1 MKVLLRSSLLCL
13 GLSSLLVAQTSSTQS
28 TTTTSKTRMAR
39 RRAAVVAKPAGPSLE
54 QQLIDLRQVVEQQQ
68 QRMQR
73 LENELATRDQQI
85 QQAQQAAADA
95 NAKATEA
102 STKASEAQNAN
113 SDATTQVAT
122 LKETVSS
129 VQASNQTLSDSIKAE
144 QKQANDAVENPSA
157 IRFKGI
163 TISPTGSFIEAAT
176 VWREKAM
183 GDDINTQFSAIPF
196 SGATNANLSELNFT
210 GRQSRIALL
219 GEGKSA
225 GFTFRGYWEMDWL
238 GAGVTSNNNQSNSYV
253 NRQRQL
259 FGQVQTDGGWIFTA
273 GQQWSLATETKT
285 LLDNRTENLPMSI
298 DPQYVVGFTWARQGG
313 VRLVKDFGKKAAIG
327 FSLESPQTLNVGG
340 GGLSSTTGPGVV
352 FQVTGQTGGLLNNGG
367 NTAAQN
373 YSMNYFPDVIG
384 KLAFEPGWGHYE
396 LFGIAR
402 FFRDRVYP
410 NAGTKSIAGVTNLTT
425 NGGGIGGNLRVPT
438 FHKHVDLGVHAL
450 VGAGVGRYGSTTLA
464 DVTFKPDGSFE
475 PIRGGSALGTM
486 EIHATK
492 KMDVY
497 FNYGMDYNERV
508 LYNADTLGYGR
519 PTLLATGCNVEVAP
533 AAGGATA
540 ASGGSPANCTL
551 DTRNIQEFTAGYWYD
566 FYRGAKGRVRQ
577 SFQYAHF
584 TRDTWA
590 GTGGSPD
597 ANNNMF
603 WTAFRYYLP

>member
-1 MKVLLRSSLLCL
+1 MKLLLRSSLLCL
-13 GLSSLLVAQTSSTQS
+13 VLSSLLLAQTSSSQS
-28 TTTTSKTRMAR
+28 TTTTSKTRTTR
-39 RRAAVVAKPAGPSLE
+39 RHTAAVAKPAGPSLE

-73 LENELATRDQQI
+73 LENELAGRDQQI

-95 NAKATEA
+95 NAKAIEA
-102 STKASEAQNAN
+102 STKASEAQTAN
-113 SDATTQVAT
+113 GDATTQVAT

-144 QKQANDAVENPSA
+144 QKKANDAVENPSA

-163 TISPTGSFIEAAT
+163 TISPTGSFIEFAS
-176 VWREKAM
+176 VWRDKAM

-196 SGATNANLSELNFT
+196 SGATNANLSELNLT

-219 GEGKSA
+219 GEGKSG

-313 VRLVKDFGKKAAIG
+313 VRVVKDFGKKAAIG
-327 FSLESPQTLNVGG
+327 LSLESPQTLNVGG

-384 KLAFEPGWGHYE
+384 KIAFEPGWGHYE

-410 NAGTKSIAGVTNLTT
+410 NAGTKSIAGVTNLTS
-425 NGGGIGGNLRVPT
+425 NGGGVGGNLRVPT
-438 FHKHVDLGVHAL
+438 FKKHVDFGVHVLA
-450 VGAGVGRYGSTTLA
+450 GAGVGRYGSTTLA

-508 LYNADTLGYGR
+508 LYNAGTLGYGR

-584 TRDTWA
+584 IRDTWA

>member
-1 MKVLLRSSLLCL
+1 MKLLLRSSLLCL
-13 GLSSLLVAQTSSTQS
+13 VLSSLLLAQTSSSQS
-28 TTTTSKTRMAR
+28 TTTTSKTRTTR
-39 RRAAVVAKPAGPSLE
+39 RHTAAVAKPAGPSLE

-73 LENELATRDQQI
+73 LENELAGRDQQI

-95 NAKATEA
+95 NAKAIEA
-102 STKASEAQNAN
+102 STKASEAQTAN
-113 SDATTQVAT
+113 GDATTQVAT

-144 QKQANDAVENPSA
+144 QKKANDAVENPSA

-163 TISPTGSFIEAAT
+163 TISPTGSFIEFAS
-176 VWREKAM
+176 VWRDKAM

-196 SGATNANLSELNFT
+196 SGATNANLSELNLT

-219 GEGKSA
+219 GEGKSG

-313 VRLVKDFGKKAAIG
+313 VRVVKDFGKKAAIG
-327 FSLESPQTLNVGG
+327 LSLESPQTLNVGG

-384 KLAFEPGWGHYE
+384 KIAFEPGWGHYE

-410 NAGTKSIAGVTNLTT
+410 NAGTKSIAGVTNLTS
-425 NGGGIGGNLRVPT
+425 NGGGVGGNLRVPT
-438 FHKHVDLGVHAL
+438 FKKHVDFGVHVLA
-450 VGAGVGRYGSTTLA
+450 GAGVGRYGSTTLA

-508 LYNADTLGYGR
+508 LYNAGTLGYGR

>member
-1 MKVLLRSSLLCL
+1 MKLLLRSSLLCL
-13 GLSSLLVAQTSSTQS
+13 VLSSLLLAQTSSSQS
-28 TTTTSKTRMAR
+28 TTTTSKTRTTR
-39 RRAAVVAKPAGPSLE
+39 RHTAAVAKPAGPSLE

-73 LENELATRDQQI
+73 LENELAGRDQQI

-95 NAKATEA
+95 NAKAIEA
-102 STKASEAQNAN
+102 STKASEAQTAN
-113 SDATTQVAT
+113 GDATTQVAT

-144 QKQANDAVENPSA
+144 QKKANDAVENPSA

-163 TISPTGSFIEAAT
+163 TISPTGSFIEFAS
-176 VWREKAM
+176 VWRDKAM

-196 SGATNANLSELNFT
+196 SGATNANLSELNLT

-219 GEGKSA
+219 GEGKSG

-313 VRLVKDFGKKAAIG
+313 VRVVKDFGKKAAIG
-327 FSLESPQTLNVGG
+327 LSLESPQTLNVGG

-384 KLAFEPGWGHYE
+384 KIAFEPGWGHYE

-410 NAGTKSIAGVTNLTT
+410 NAGTKSIAGVTNLTS
-425 NGGGIGGNLRVPT
+425 NGGGVGGNLRVPT
-438 FHKHVDLGVHAL
+438 FKKHVDFGVHVLA
-450 VGAGVGRYGSTTLA
+450 GAGVGRYGSTTLA

-508 LYNADTLGYGR
+508 LYNAGTLGYGR

-566 FYRGAKGRVRQ
+566 FYR
-577 SFQYAHF
+577 
-584 TRDTWA
+584 
-590 GTGGSPD
+590 
-597 ANNNMF
+597 
-603 WTAFRYYLP
+603 

>member
-13 GLSSLLVAQTSSTQS
+13 VWSSLLLAQTSSTHS
-28 TTTTSKTRMAR
+28 TTTTSKKAMAR
-39 RRAAVVAKPAGPSLE
+39 RRPAPVGKSAGPSLE

-73 LENELATRDQQI
+73 LENELAARDQQI

-95 NAKATEA
+95 NGKATEA
-102 STKASEAQNAN
+102 STKASEAQTAN
-113 SDATTQVAT
+113 TDATTQVAT

-144 QKQANDAVENPSA
+144 QKKANEAVENPSA

-219 GEGKSA
+219 GEGKTG

-259 FGQVQTDGGWIFTA
+259 FGQIQTDGGWIFTA

-298 DPQYVVGFTWARQGG
+298 DPQYTVGFTWARQGG
-313 VRLVKDFGKKAAIG
+313 VRIVKDFGKKAAIG

-410 NAGTKSIAGVTNLTT
+410 NAGTKSIAGVTNLTN
-425 NGGGIGGNLRVPT
+425 NGGGVGGNLRVPT
-438 FHKHVDLGVHAL
+438 FKKHVDFGVHAL

-497 FNYGMDYNERV
+497 FNYGMDYNERA
-508 LYNADTLGYGR
+508 LYNAGTLGYGR

-551 DTRNIQEFTAGYWYD
+551 DTRNLQEFTAGYWYD

-577 SFQYAHF
+577 SFQFAHF

>member
-1 MKVLLRSSLLCL
+1 MKLLLRSSLLCL
-13 GLSSLLVAQTSSTQS
+13 VLSSLLVAQTSSTQS
-28 TTTTSKTRMAR
+28 TATTSKKTTAR
-39 RRAAVVAKPAGPSLE
+39 RRAAAVAKPAGPSLE

-73 LENELATRDQQI
+73 LENELAGRDQQI

-102 STKASEAQNAN
+102 STKASEAQTAN
-113 SDATTQVAT
+113 GDATTQVAT

-144 QKQANDAVENPSA
+144 QKKANDAVENPSA

-163 TISPTGSFIEAAT
+163 TISPTGSFIEFAS
-176 VWREKAM
+176 VWRDKAM

-196 SGATNANLSELNFT
+196 SGATNANLSELNLT

-219 GEGKSA
+219 GEGKSG

-313 VRLVKDFGKKAAIG
+313 VRVVKDFGKKAAIG

-384 KLAFEPGWGHYE
+384 KIAFEPGWGHYE

-410 NAGTKSIAGVTNLTT
+410 NAGTKSIAGVTNMETT
-425 NGGGIGGNLRVPT
+425 GGGIGGNLRVPT
-438 FHKHVDLGVHAL
+438 FKKHIDFGVHVLA
-450 VGAGVGRYGSTTLA
+450 GAGVGRYGSTTLA

-508 LYNADTLGYGR
+508 LYNAGTLGYGR
-519 PTLLATGCNVEVAP
+519 ATLLATGCNVEVAP

>member
-1 MKVLLRSSLLCL
+1 
-13 GLSSLLVAQTSSTQS
+13 
-28 TTTTSKTRMAR
+28 MAR

-219 GEGKSA
+219 GEGKSG

-410 NAGTKSIAGVTNLTT
+410 NAGTKSIAGVTNLTA

>member
-219 GEGKSA
+219 GEGKSG

-410 NAGTKSIAGVTNLTT
+410 NAGTKSIAGVTNLTA

>member
-1 MKVLLRSSLLCL
+1 MKLLLRSSLLCL
-13 GLSSLLVAQTSSTQS
+13 VLSSLLLAQTSSSQS
-28 TTTTSKTRMAR
+28 TTTTSKTRTTR
-39 RRAAVVAKPAGPSLE
+39 RHTAAVAKSAGPSLE

-73 LENELATRDQQI
+73 LENELAGRDQQI

-95 NAKATEA
+95 NAKAIEA
-102 STKASEAQNAN
+102 STKASEAQTAN
-113 SDATTQVAT
+113 GDATTQVAT

-144 QKQANDAVENPSA
+144 QKKANDAVENPSA

-163 TISPTGSFIEAAT
+163 TISPTGSFIEFAS
-176 VWREKAM
+176 VWRDKAM

-196 SGATNANLSELNFT
+196 SGATNANLSELNLT

-219 GEGKSA
+219 GEGKSG

-313 VRLVKDFGKKAAIG
+313 VRVVKDFGKKAAIG
-327 FSLESPQTLNVGG
+327 FALENPQTLNVGG
-340 GGLSSTTGPGVV
+340 GGLSSTTGPGVI

-384 KLAFEPGWGHYE
+384 KIAFEPGWGHYE

-410 NAGTKSIAGVTNLTT
+410 NAGTKSIAGVTNLNTT
-425 NGGGIGGNLRVPT
+425 GGGVGGNLRVPT
-438 FHKHVDLGVHAL
+438 FHKHVDFGVHVLA
-450 VGAGVGRYGSTTLA
+450 GAGVGRYGSTTLA

-475 PIRGGSALGTM
+475 PIRGGSVLGTM

-508 LYNADTLGYGR
+508 LYNAGTLGYGR

>member
-13 GLSSLLVAQTSSTQS
+13 VLSSLLLAQTSSTQS
-28 TTTTSKTRMAR
+28 TTTTSKKAIAR
-39 RRAAVVAKPAGPSLE
+39 RHAAAAAKPAGPSLE
-54 QQLIDLRQVVEQQQ
+54 QQLTDLRQVVEQQQ

-73 LENELATRDQQI
+73 LENELAARDQQI
-85 QQAQQAAADA
+85 QQAQRAAADA
-95 NAKATEA
+95 NTKATEA
-102 STKASEAQNAN
+102 STKASEAQTAN
-113 SDATTQVAT
+113 SDASTQVAT

-144 QKQANDAVENPSA
+144 QKKANDAIENPSA

-219 GEGKSA
+219 GEGKNG

-373 YSMNYFPDVIG
+373 YSLNYFPDVIG

-410 NAGTKSIAGVTNLTT
+410 NAGTKSIAGVTNLNTT
-425 NGGGIGGNLRVPT
+425 GGGVGGNLRVPT
-438 FHKHVDLGVHAL
+438 FHKHVDFGVHVLA
-450 VGAGVGRYGSTTLA
+450 GAGVGRYGSTTLA

-508 LYNADTLGYGR
+508 LYNAGTLGYGR

>member
-1 MKVLLRSSLLCL
+1 MKLLLRSSLLCL
-13 GLSSLLVAQTSSTQS
+13 VLSSLLLAQTSSSQS
-28 TTTTSKTRMAR
+28 TTTTSKTRTTR
-39 RRAAVVAKPAGPSLE
+39 RHTAAVAKPAGPSLE

-73 LENELATRDQQI
+73 LENELAGRDQQI

-95 NAKATEA
+95 NAKAIEA
-102 STKASEAQNAN
+102 STKASEAQTAN
-113 SDATTQVAT
+113 GDATTQVAT

-144 QKQANDAVENPSA
+144 QKKANDAVENPSA

-163 TISPTGSFIEAAT
+163 TISPTGSFIEFAS
-176 VWREKAM
+176 VWRDKAM

-196 SGATNANLSELNFT
+196 SGATNANLSELNLT

-219 GEGKSA
+219 GEGKSG

-313 VRLVKDFGKKAAIG
+313 VRVVKDFGKKAAIG

-384 KLAFEPGWGHYE
+384 KIAFEPGWGHYE

-410 NAGTKSIAGVTNLTT
+410 NAGTKSIAGVTNMETT
-425 NGGGIGGNLRVPT
+425 GGGIGGNLRVPT
-438 FHKHVDLGVHAL
+438 FKKHIDFGVHVLA
-450 VGAGVGRYGSTTLA
+450 GAGVGRYGSTTLA

-508 LYNADTLGYGR
+508 LYNAGTLGYGR
-519 PTLLATGCNVEVAP
+519 ATLLATGCNVEVAP

>member
-219 GEGKSA
+219 GEGKSG

-298 DPQYVVGFTWARQGG
+298 DPQYTVGFTWARQGS
-313 VRLVKDFGKKAAIG
+313 VRIVKDFGKKAAIG
-327 FSLESPQTLNVGG
+327 VSLENPQTLSVGG

-352 FQVTGQTGGLLNNGG
+352 FQIAGQTGGLLNNGG
-367 NTAAQN
+367 NTAQQN
-373 YSMNYFPDVIG
+373 YSMNYFPDLIG

-410 NAGTKSIAGVTNLTT
+410 NAGTKSIAGVTNLNTT
-425 NGGGIGGNLRVPT
+425 GGGIGGNLRVPT

-450 VGAGVGRYGSTTLA
+450 LGAGVGRYGSTTLA

-475 PIRGGSALGTM
+475 PLRGGSVLGTM

-492 KMDVY
+492 KMDVF
-497 FNYGMDYNERV
+497 FNYGMDYAQRA
-508 LYNADTLGYGR
+508 LYNGGTLGYGR
-519 PTLLATGCNVEVAP
+519 PTLVATGCNVEVAP

-540 ASGGSPANCTL
+540 ASGGVPANCTL
-551 DTRNIQEFTAGYWYD
+551 DTRNVQEFTTGYWYD

-577 SFQYAHF
+577 GFQYAYF
-584 TRDTWA
+584 TKDTWA

-597 ANNNMF
+597 ATNNMF
-603 WTAFRYYLP
+603 WTSFRYYLP

>member
-1 MKVLLRSSLLCL
+1 MKLLLRSSLLCL
-13 GLSSLLVAQTSSTQS
+13 VLSSLLLAQTSSSQS
-28 TTTTSKTRMAR
+28 TTTTSKTRTTR
-39 RRAAVVAKPAGPSLE
+39 RHTAAVAKPAGPSLE

-73 LENELATRDQQI
+73 LENELAGRDQQI

-95 NAKATEA
+95 NAKAIEA
-102 STKASEAQNAN
+102 STKASEAQTAN
-113 SDATTQVAT
+113 GDATTQVAT

-144 QKQANDAVENPSA
+144 QKKANDAVENPSA

-163 TISPTGSFIEAAT
+163 TISPTGSFIEFAS
-176 VWREKAM
+176 VWRDKAM

-196 SGATNANLSELNFT
+196 SGATNANLSELNLT

-219 GEGKSA
+219 GEGKSG

-313 VRLVKDFGKKAAIG
+313 VRVVKDFGKKAAIG

-384 KLAFEPGWGHYE
+384 KIAFEPGWGHYE

-410 NAGTKSIAGVTNLTT
+410 NAGTKSIAGVTNMETT
-425 NGGGIGGNLRVPT
+425 GGGIGGNLRVPT
-438 FHKHVDLGVHAL
+438 FKKHIDFGVHVLA
-450 VGAGVGRYGSTTLA
+450 GAGVGRYGSTTLA

-475 PIRGGSALGTM
+475 PIRGESALGTM

-508 LYNADTLGYGR
+508 LYNAGTLGYGR

>member
-1 MKVLLRSSLLCL
+1 MKLLLRSSLLCL
-13 GLSSLLVAQTSSTQS
+13 VLSSLLLAQTSSSQS
-28 TTTTSKTRMAR
+28 TTTTSKTRTTR
-39 RRAAVVAKPAGPSLE
+39 RHTAAVAKPAGPSLE

-73 LENELATRDQQI
+73 LENELAGRDQQI

-95 NAKATEA
+95 NAKAIEA
-102 STKASEAQNAN
+102 STKASEAQTAN
-113 SDATTQVAT
+113 GDATTQVAT

-144 QKQANDAVENPSA
+144 QKKANDAVENPSA

-163 TISPTGSFIEAAT
+163 TISPTGSFIEFAS
-176 VWREKAM
+176 VWRDKAM

-196 SGATNANLSELNFT
+196 SGATNANLSELNLT

-219 GEGKSA
+219 GEGKSG

-313 VRLVKDFGKKAAIG
+313 VRVVKDFGKKAAIG
-327 FSLESPQTLNVGG
+327 FSLENPQTLNVGG

-373 YSMNYFPDVIG
+373 YSMNYFSDVIG
-384 KLAFEPGWGHYE
+384 KIAFEPGWGHYE

-410 NAGTKSIAGVTNLTT
+410 NAGTKSIAGVTNMETT
-425 NGGGIGGNLRVPT
+425 GGGIGGNLRVPT
-438 FHKHVDLGVHAL
+438 FKKHIDFGVHVLA
-450 VGAGVGRYGSTTLA
+450 GAGVGRYGSTTLA

-508 LYNADTLGYGR
+508 LYNAGTLGYGR

-533 AAGGATA
+533 SAGGATA